1 MGWRLIE
8 EEKSLG
14 ARGGGAAI
22 LSDREQLWKCWALF
36 LLFRE
41 EQPEPKQAFAAAV
54 SGQPNSESPAAV
66 LRLHRPPGGG
76 GHARGCPMCGHLCTN
91 SGGRRGSR
99 SLRCLW

>member
-41 EQPEPKQAFAAAV
+41 EQPEPKQAFICSCSYWPAEFRVPGSSAEVAQTARRRWACKGV
-54 SGQPNSESPAAV
+54 SHVWAFV
-66 LRLHRPPGGG
+66 H
-76 GHARGCPMCGHLCTN
+76 
-91 SGGRRGSR
+91 
-99 SLRCLW
+99 